1 MENKN
6 IKLIL
11 VALGSFMLVLLQTEM
26 FQRSLEIFS
35 FIGLSVIGDII
46 LLYHNISNLIVL
58 SIAYT
63 SEFCI
68 IETYYQLK
76 IFCVAIFSYSLQHI
90 SLQSSPPKCSEK

>member
-26 FQRSLEIFS
+26 FQRVMDIFG

-46 LLYHNISNLIVL
+46 RLLSSILSFVGFVIFAFTSFKIIKNNI
-58 SIAYT
+58 
-63 SEFCI
+63 
-68 IETYYQLK
+68 K
-76 IFCVAIFSYSLQHI
+76 
-90 SLQSSPPKCSEK
+90 

>member
-11 VALGSFMLVLLQTEM
+11 VALGSFMLLQTEM

-46 LLYHNISNLIVL
+46 LLLSSILSFVGFVIFAFTSFKIIRNNI
-58 SIAYT
+58 
-63 SEFCI
+63 
-68 IETYYQLK
+68 K
-76 IFCVAIFSYSLQHI
+76 
-90 SLQSSPPKCSEK
+90 